1 MVDPDPR
8 RFLAGFPIALNVG
21 VGEAETCRQVAWRK
35 AIVNGESKKSGQP
48 MEVDKKKMKG
58 KAMPKGMKGY

>member
-1 MVDPDPR
+1 VGKGKD
-8 RFLAGFPIALNVG
+8 AKHFPYTAK
-21 VGEAETCRQVAWRK
+21 GEAAAK
-35 AIVNGESKKSGQP
+35 AESKKSGQP